1 MVPTLILGYGNVDR
15 QDDGIAWHVMV
26 GLENRL
32 GRPGPF
38 NPDDGFP
45 LADSLPDLIFVLQL
59 TPELAET
66 IAQYRRVCFID
77 AHTGNIDAD
86 IELTQVTNEFQA
98 SPLTHHL
105 TPSSCL
111 AMSQTLFHGEAN
123 AVLLS
128 VKGYE
133 FGFSHSLSQQTG
145 KLVQPS
151 VEMIYSWLHTEN

>member
-15 QDDGIAWHVMV
+15 QDDGVAWHVMV

-38 NPDDGFP
+38 NPEDGFP
-45 LADSLPDLIFVLQL
+45 LADSPPDLIFVLQL

-66 IAQYRRVCFID
+66 IAQYKRVCFMD
-77 AHTGNIDAD
+77 AHTGNVDANID
-86 IELTQVTNEFQA
+86 LTQVTNDFQA
-98 SPLTHHL
+98 SPLTHHM

-111 AMSQTLFHGEAN
+111 AMSQTLFHGEAT

-128 VKGYE
+128 IQGYE
-133 FGFSHSLSQQTG
+133 FGFSHDLSPQTG
-145 KLVQPS
+145 KLVQPA
-151 VEMIYSWLHTEN
+151 VEMIWGWLQTKN

>member
-1 MVPTLILGYGNVDR
+1 
-15 QDDGIAWHVMV
+15 MV

-38 NPDDGFP
+38 NPEDGFS
-45 LADSLPDLIFVLQL
+45 LADSPPGLIFVLQL

-66 IAQYRRVCFID
+66 IAQYKRVCFID
-77 AHTGNIDAD
+77 AHTGNFDAA
-86 IELTQVTNEFQA
+86 IELTDVTNEFKT

-111 AMSQTLFHGEAN
+111 AMSQTLFHGEAI

-128 VKGYE
+128 IQGYE
-133 FGFSHSLSQQTG
+133 FGFSHNLSQQTG
-145 KLVQPS
+145 KLVQPA
-151 VEMIYSWLHTEN
+151 VEMVWHWLKPKN

>member
-1 MVPTLILGYGNVDR
+1 LVPTLILGYGNVDR
-15 QDDGIAWHVMV
+15 QDDGVAWHVMV

-38 NPDDGFP
+38 NPEDGFP
-45 LADSLPDLIFVLQL
+45 LADSSPDLIFVLQI

-66 IAQYRRVCFID
+66 IAQYKRVCFVD

-86 IELTQVTNEFQA
+86 IELTEVTNEFQA
-98 SPLTHHL
+98 SPLTHHM

-111 AMSQTLFHGEAN
+111 AMSQTLFHGEAI

-128 VKGYE
+128 IQGYE
-133 FGFSHSLSQQTG
+133 FGFSHDLSQQT
-145 KLVQPS
+145 KYLVQPA
-151 VEMIYSWLHTEN
+151 VDMIWYWLHTEK

>member
-1 MVPTLILGYGNVDR
+1 MVPTLIIGYGNVDR
-15 QDDGIAWHVMV
+15 QDDGVAWHVMV

-38 NPDDGFP
+38 NPEDGFS
-45 LADSLPDLIFVLQL
+45 LADSPPGLIFVLQL

-66 IAQYRRVCFID
+66 IAQYKRVCFID
-77 AHTGNIDAD
+77 AHTSNFDAA
-86 IELTQVTNEFQA
+86 IELTDVTNEFQA

-111 AMSQTLFHGEAN
+111 AMSQTLFHGEAI

-128 VKGYE
+128 IQGYE
-133 FGFSHSLSQQTG
+133 FGFSHNLSQQTG
-145 KLVQPS
+145 KLVQPA
-151 VEMIYSWLHTEN
+151 VEMVLHWLKPKN